1 MVVSFGGRP
10 AVESASR
17 GETRTIVLAFKIIE
31 LELLET
37 DSDRKPILLL
47 DDVFSELDG
56 VRRKLLTSYVEKY
69 QSFITTTDADIVVQN
84 FTETCTIIPL
94 G

>member
-1 MVVSFGGRP
+1 LTYDNHTAGE
-10 AVESASR
+10 AASR
-17 GETRTIVLAFKIIE
+17 GEARTAVLALKIIE
-31 LELLET
+31 LQILEAALA
-37 DSDRKPILLL
+37 RRPILLL

-56 VRRKLLTSYVEKY
+56 SRRKLLTSYVEQY

-84 FTETCTIIPL
+84 FTETCTVIAL